1 MSTPNRI
8 ALAVAGALVVTLAAC
23 GKDEP
28 PKPAPVAPAKKAT
41 APAVTA
47 MEPTPVPTR
56 RNLPDPPPLPPV
68 AVDNIAVGKKLGAD
82 GRIDASAGPITAKD
96 TVYVAI
102 ETSGAGQV
110 LLKARWSQVADGK
123 ANLVKEDVQTIVAS
137 GPGVHEFHVANP
149 GAGWKPGDYQVEI
162 SVNDRPA
169 ATRRF
174 GVN

>member
-1 MSTPNRI
+1 MTRI
-8 ALAVAGALVVTLAAC
+8 AIAVAAGLAVTLAGC

-28 PKPAPVAPAKKAT
+28 PKPAPVIPAKKAA

-47 MEPTPVPTR
+47 MDPTPVPTR

-68 AVDNIAVGKKLGAD
+68 AVDNIGVGKKLGAD
-82 GRIDASAGPITAKD
+82 GRIDAAAGPITPKD
-96 TVYVAI
+96 TVFVAI

-110 LLKARWSQVADGK
+110 LLKARWSQLADGK

-137 GPGVHEFHVANP
+137 GPGIHEFHVANP
-149 GAGWKPGDYQVEI
+149 GGGWKPGDYQVEI